1 MFLQLERN
9 QELILK
15 ELAILKGL
23 FASQSPSA
31 LTGSKP
37 SVSSVLNQ
45 TKHSITFQSSDVHL
59 PAKIQRLSQEG
70 VNAFL
75 ITPSP
80 TFSMEAT
87 WLP

>member
-9 QELILK
+9 QEFILK
-15 ELAILKGL
+15 ELAILKCL

-45 TKHSITFQSSDVHL
+45 TKRSITFQSSDVHL
-59 PAKIQRLSQEG
+59 PAKIQ
-70 VNAFL
+70 
-75 ITPSP
+75 
-80 TFSMEAT
+80 
-87 WLP
+87 